1 MSSPDRMEMHARAIA
16 DLVQAMSLMEAE
28 QQSQDERLRA
38 LNDRVLAQEEWRRGH
53 EEWRRGHEEW
63 RRAHE
68 EWVRAHEEWMRGNEE
83 WMDTHNQWARG
94 IQVESRRNRE
104 RISEIIG
111 ALTNIQADIAR
122 LDAAS

>member
-38 LNDRVLAQEEWRRGH
+38 LNDRVLAQ